1 MESVTNSEP
10 LDFIREIIAADV
22 KANKHHGRVATRF
35 PPEPNGYLHIGH
47 AKSICLNFGAA
58 QEVNSATVEGVCHMR
73 FDDTNPETEDM
84 EYVESIQRDVKWLG
98 FDWGDNLYFASDYY
112 EVIFQCARKLIIEGK
127 AYVDSLNEAEI
138 REYRG
143 TVMEAGRPS
152 PYRDRSV
159 AENLAL
165 FDRMAEG
172 EFPDGAHVLR
182 AKCDMAAKN
191 MKMRDPLLYRIRHA
205 SHYRTGDK
213 WCIYPMYDYAHPI
226 SDCIEGITHSIC
238 TLEFENN
245 RDIYNW
251 VVENAWD
258 PRFAMRT
265 DFAKL
270 PLPRQYEFARLN
282 LEWTVMS
289 KRKLL
294 QLVEEKHV
302 SGWDDPRMPT
312 IAGMRRR
319 GITPE
324 ALREFAQRVG
334 VAKTNSR
341 VEITLFEST
350 IRDNLNMNA
359 PRVMAVLRP
368 LKLVITNYPADQIEW
383 LDASYWPHDV
393 PKEGSRPIPFSKELW
408 IEQDD
413 FMENPPKKFY
423 RLSPGREVRLRYG
436 YIIKCTD
443 VVKDAAGN
451 VIEVR
456 CTYDP
461 ATRSGNAPDGRKVE
475 GTIHWLSA
483 AKALPCEIR
492 LYDRLLKVAVPEEDE
507 THTFLDFI
515 NSDSLQL
522 LPNAFVE
529 PSVATDSTDTRYQF
543 ERQGYFWQDPVDSAP
558 GRLVFNRIVTLR
570 DTWAK
575 LSAEGGVRSAESK
588 DNLQSPTANPQS
600 QNNELQARERLAGRD
615 DALIASFE
623 RLTAL
628 GLSEEDAEVLT
639 RDAAVV
645 DLFDD
650 ALAAHGN
657 ARGVAGIILNE
668 VLRELKD
675 KSLDSLRFGGKQLGE
690 LVKLVDE
697 GVISSA
703 IAKTVFG
710 ELLQNGGDPAQIV
723 ESKGLKQVADAGSLL
738 PIVQKVIAANA
749 DKAAQLRGGKGGL
762 MGFFVG
768 QVMKETGGK
777 ANAQLVQ
784 ELLQKELA

>member
-1 MESVTNSEP
+1 
-10 LDFIREIIAADV
+10 
-22 KANKHHGRVATRF
+22 
-35 PPEPNGYLHIGH
+35 
-47 AKSICLNFGAA
+47 
-58 QEVNSATVEGVCHMR
+58 
-73 FDDTNPETEDM
+73 
-84 EYVESIQRDVKWLG
+84 
-98 FDWGDNLYFASDYY
+98 
-112 EVIFQCARKLIIEGK
+112 
-127 AYVDSLNEAEI
+127 
-138 REYRG
+138 
-143 TVMEAGRPS
+143 
-152 PYRDRSV
+152 
-159 AENLAL
+159 
-165 FDRMAEG
+165 
-172 EFPDGAHVLR
+172 
-182 AKCDMAAKN
+182 
-191 MKMRDPLLYRIRHA
+191 
-205 SHYRTGDK
+205 
-213 WCIYPMYDYAHPI
+213 
-226 SDCIEGITHSIC
+226 
-238 TLEFENN
+238 
-245 RDIYNW
+245 
-251 VVENAWD
+251 
-258 PRFAMRT
+258 
-265 DFAKL
+265 
-270 PLPRQYEFARLN
+270 
-282 LEWTVMS
+282 
-289 KRKLL
+289 
-294 QLVEEKHV
+294 
-302 SGWDDPRMPT
+302 
-312 IAGMRRR
+312 MRRASWR
-319 GITPE
+319 CC
-324 ALREFAQRVG
+324 AH
-334 VAKTNSR
+334 
-341 VEITLFEST
+341 
-350 IRDNLNMNA
+350 
-359 PRVMAVLRP
+359 
-368 LKLVITNYPADQIEW
+368 LKLVVTNYPADQIEW

-413 FMENPPKKFY
+413 FLEDPPKKFY

-507 THTFLDFI
+507 NHTFLDFI

-575 LSAEGGVRSAESK
+575 LSGEGGVRSAERDG
-588 DNLQSPTANPQS
+588 DNLQSPTANLQS
-600 QNNELQARERLAGRD
+600 QNNEVTTPRERLAGRAD
-615 DALIASFE
+615 DALVAKFE
-623 RLTAL
+623 TLTAL

-668 VLRELKD
+668 VLREIKD
-675 KSLDSLRFGGKQLGE
+675 KSLDSLRFGGKQLGA

-784 ELLQKELA
+784 ELLQKNLRKG